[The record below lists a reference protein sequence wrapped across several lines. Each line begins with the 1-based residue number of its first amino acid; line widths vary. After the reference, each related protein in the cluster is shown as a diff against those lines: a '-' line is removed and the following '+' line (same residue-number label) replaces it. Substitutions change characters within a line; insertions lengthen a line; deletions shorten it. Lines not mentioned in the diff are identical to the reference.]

1 MKTIITLIFIGL
13 FQGLIPAQTADAAA
27 AAKSSAMVYSS
38 SMEALIYKDD
48 GAQFGKEIVI
58 ESLPDFAV
66 ISVPVHVSQ
75 ITKGTYTFKKDPKL
89 VIPEFFNVV
98 IEDNLTGGSFDLKNS
113 DSYTFSVN
121 RAIPDRFVLQI
132 SKAKATITA
141 MR

>member
-1 MKTIITLIFIGL
+1 MKTIITLILIVL
-13 FQGLIPAQTADAAA
+13 FQGLISGQTQEAAA
-27 AAKSSAMVYSS
+27 AAKSSAMVYSA

-48 GAQFGKEIVI
+48 GDQFGKEIII

-66 ISVPVHVSQ
+66 ISVPVHISQ
-75 ITKGTYTFKKDPKL
+75 ISKGVYTFKKDPKL

-98 IEDNLTGGSFDLKNS
+98 IEDNLTGALFDLKNS
-113 DSYTFSVN
+113 DSYSFSIN